1 LPIARHGSRKTLARS
16 GITDSKDEKY
26 MEELNLKL
34 RGMSCASCANS
45 IEQAILSVP
54 GVIAGNVNFSSDR
67 ASVRYDPKQTNS
79 QIVTKAVEDIGY
91 EAQIIPSDLAPEDDT
106 EILRQR
112 RQERDLQRRVLIGA
126 TLSVLLMLGTLSHF
140 NLRLPGVL
148 AALENP
154 WVQLVLA
161 TPVQFW
167 VGREFHQSAWKAFR
181 HRTADMNTLIS
192 IGTNIAFFYS
202 LWITIN
208 PTYFTAQGLL
218 AQVYYEVSA
227 AIVTLTLLGRWL
239 ENRAKGATSTAIQA
253 LMGLQAKTARLI
265 RDNIEMDIPIGEVAL
280 DDIVIVRP
288 GEKIPVD
295 GRVLSG
301 YSTVDESMLTGE
313 SLPVTK
319 QVGDEVVGATL
330 NKMGSFQ
337 FRATKIG
344 KDTALAQIVKLVQQA
359 QNSKAPIQK
368 LADNITSWFVPVII
382 AIAITTFVIWFLAIG
397 NFTLSIVTMV
407 GVLIIAC
414 PCALGLATPTS
425 VTVGIGKGAEH
436 GILIKGAE
444 SLELARKIQTI
455 VLDKTGTITQG
466 KPVVTDTSSIL
477 DLVPNSPGVLAP
489 LTLWRSIGALESNSE
504 HPLAEA
510 LLQYARDRSKDAQL
524 PTVDRFDA
532 IAGSGVNGIVEGRQV
547 SIGTQRWFD
556 EMGIDASAFQA
567 DRAGWEDAGK
577 TVVFVAV
584 DGDLQAA
591 IAVADTVKPTS
602 ARAIQTLQQMGI
614 EVVMLTGDN
623 QRTAQA
629 IADRV
634 GIKRVLAEV
643 RPDRKA
649 ATIQTLQAKSKKV
662 VAMVGDGINDAP
674 ALAQADVGMAIGT
687 GTDVAIAASDIT
699 LISGDLQ
706 GIVTAIR
713 LSRATMQNIHQNL
726 FWALGYN
733 VLGIPIAAGILFPIT
748 GWLLNP
754 AIAGAAMAFS
764 SISVVLNALRLKGV
778 KI

>member
-1 LPIARHGSRKTLARS
+1 MKIENNR
-16 GITDSKDEKY
+16 I
-26 MEELNLKL
+26 MEDLNLKL

-54 GVIAGNVNFSSDR
+54 GVVEGNVNFSSDR
-67 ASVRYDPKQTNS
+67 ASVRYDPKQTNINIIT
-79 QIVTKAVEDIGY
+79 QAVVDIGY
-91 EAQIIPSDLAPEDDT
+91 EAQIIPSDLAPEDDS
-106 EILRQR
+106 ENIRQR

-126 TLSVLLMLGTLSHF
+126 TLTVLLVLGTLGHF
-140 NLRLPGVL
+140 NLRLPGAL
-148 AALENP
+148 AELENP

-167 VGREFHQSAWKAFR
+167 VGKEFHQSAWKAFR

-192 IGTNIAFFYS
+192 LGTNIAFFYS

-208 PTYFTAQGLL
+208 PAYFTTQGLL

-253 LMGLQAKTARLI
+253 LMGLQAKTARVI
-265 RDNIEMDIPIGEVAL
+265 RANVEMDIPIGEVAL
-280 DDIVIVRP
+280 ADIVIVRP

-295 GRVLSG
+295 GEVLSG

-313 SLPVTK
+313 SFPIAK

-344 KDTALAQIVKLVQQA
+344 KDTVLAQIVKLVQQA

-368 LADNITSWFVPVII
+368 LADNITSWFVPAII
-382 AIAITTFVIWFLAIG
+382 AIAIVTFIIWFLAIG

-466 KPVVTDTSSIL
+466 KPVVTDTTSIL
-477 DLVPNSPGVLAP
+477 DLIPSSPGVVAP

-510 LLQYARDRSKDAQL
+510 LLQYARDRIKDAQL
-524 PTVDRFDA
+524 PTVEQFEA
-532 IAGSGVNGIVEGRQV
+532 IAGSGVKGIVEGREV
-547 SIGTQRWFD
+547 WIGTQRWFD
-556 EMGIDASAFQA
+556 EMGLDSSAFQA
-567 DRAGWEDAGK
+567 EQQALENAGK
-577 TVVFVAV
+577 TVVFAAV
-584 DGDLQAA
+584 DGHLQSA

-602 ARAIQTLQQMGI
+602 AKAIQTLQRMGI

-623 QRTAQA
+623 QRTAKA

-634 GIKRVLAEV
+634 GITRVLAEV
-643 RPDRKA
+643 RPDQKA
-649 ATIQTLQAKSKKV
+649 QTIQTLQVREKKV

-726 FWALGYN
+726 FWAFGYN
-733 VLGIPIAAGILFPIT
+733 VLGIPLAAGILFPIT

>member
-1 LPIARHGSRKTLARS
+1 
-16 GITDSKDEKY
+16 
-26 MEELNLKL
+26 
-34 RGMSCASCANS
+34 
-45 IEQAILSVP
+45 
-54 GVIAGNVNFSSDR
+54 
-67 ASVRYDPKQTNS
+67 
-79 QIVTKAVEDIGY
+79 
-91 EAQIIPSDLAPEDDT
+91 
-106 EILRQR
+106 
-112 RQERDLQRRVLIGA
+112 
-126 TLSVLLMLGTLSHF
+126 
-140 NLRLPGVL
+140 
-148 AALENP
+148 
-154 WVQLVLA
+154 
-161 TPVQFW
+161 VQFW
-167 VGREFHQSAWKAFR
+167 VGREFHQSAWRAFR

-192 IGTNIAFFYS
+192 LGTNIAFFYS

-208 PTYFTAQGLL
+208 PNYFTAQGLS
-218 AQVYYEVSA
+218 AAVYYEASA
-227 AIVTLTLLGRWL
+227 MIITLTLLGRWL
-239 ENRAKGATSTAIQA
+239 ENRAKGATSSAITA
-253 LMGLQAKTARLI
+253 LMGLQAKTARVV
-265 RDNIEMDIPIGEVAL
+265 RDGGEIDIPIDRVAIA
-280 DDIVIVRP
+280 DIVIVRP

-295 GRVLSG
+295 GEVVSG

-313 SLPVTK
+313 SFPVAK

-368 LADNITSWFVPVII
+368 LADNITSWFVPAII
-382 AIAITTFVIWFLAIG
+382 AIAITTFVIWFLITG
-397 NFTLSIVTMV
+397 NFTLSIVAMV
-407 GVLIIAC
+407 SVLIIAC

-425 VTVGIGKGAEH
+425 VTVGIGKGAEN

-455 VLDKTGTITQG
+455 VMDKTGTITQG
-466 KPVVTDTSSIL
+466 KPIVTDTASIL
-477 DLVPNSPGVLAP
+477 DLAPGSSYIVDS

-510 LLQYARDRSKDAQL
+510 LLQYARAQIKDSQL
-524 PTVDRFDA
+524 PTVEQFEA
-532 IAGSGVNGIVEGRQV
+532 ISGSGVKGIVENQRIW
-547 SIGTQRWFD
+547 IGTQRWFD
-556 EMGIDASAFQA
+556 EMGIKSAAFKPQKES
-567 DRAGWEDAGK
+567 WEDAGK
-577 TVVFVAV
+577 TVVFVAIE
-584 DGDLQAA
+584 GHLQAA

-602 ARAIQTLQQMGI
+602 AQAIQTLQKMGI

-623 QRTAQA
+623 QRTAKA

-634 GIKRVLAEV
+634 GIKTVLAEV
-643 RPDRKA
+643 RPDQKSQ
-649 ATIQTLQAKSKKV
+649 TIHDLQTRSHKV

-713 LSRATMQNIHQNL
+713 LSRATMQNIQQNL
-726 FWALGYN
+726 FWALAYN
-733 VLGIPIAAGILFPIT
+733 VLGIPLAAGILFPIT

-764 SISVVLNALRLKGV
+764 SISVVLNALRLKSL
-778 KI
+778 KL

>member
-1 LPIARHGSRKTLARS
+1 
-16 GITDSKDEKY
+16 
-26 MEELNLKL
+26 MEDLNLKL
-34 RGMSCASCANS
+34 KGMSCASCANS
-45 IEQAILSVP
+45 IEKAILNVP
-54 GVIAGNVNFSSDR
+54 GVVEGNVNFSIDR
-67 ASVRYDPKQTNS
+67 ASVRYDPKQTN
-79 QIVTKAVEDIGY
+79 INIITKAVVDIGY
-91 EAQIIPSDLAPEDDT
+91 EAQIIPADLSSEDDLGNSQQQL
-106 EILRQR
+106 E
-112 RQERDLQRRVLIGA
+112 ERNLQRRVLVGA
-126 TLSVLLMLGTLSHF
+126 ILSVLLVIGSLSHF
-140 NLRLPGVL
+140 NLTLPSFLVK
-148 AALENP
+148 LENP

-161 TPVQFW
+161 SPVQFW
-167 VGREFHQSAWKAFR
+167 VGREFQISAWKAFR
-181 HRTADMNTLIS
+181 HRTADMNTLIAL
-192 IGTNIAFFYS
+192 GTSIAFFYS
-202 LWITIN
+202 LWVTID
-208 PTYFTAQGLL
+208 PRYFTTQGLS
-218 AQVYYEVSA
+218 AEVYYEA
-227 AIVTLTLLGRWL
+227 TAMIITLTLLGRWL
-239 ENRAKGATSTAIQA
+239 ENRAKGATSSAIQA
-253 LMGLQAKTARLI
+253 LMGLQAKTARVV
-265 RDNIEMDIPIGEVAL
+265 RDGRELDIPIAEVAL
-280 DDIVIVRP
+280 TDIVVVRP

-295 GRVLSG
+295 GEVVSG

-313 SLPVTK
+313 SFPVTK

-368 LADNITSWFVPVII
+368 LADNITSWFVPVIL
-382 AIAITTFVIWFLAIG
+382 AIAVTTFVVWFLTIG

-425 VTVGIGKGAEH
+425 VTVGIGKGAEN
-436 GILIKGAE
+436 GILIKAAE
-444 SLELARKIQTI
+444 SLELARQIQTI

-466 KPVVTDTSSIL
+466 KPVVTDTSSML
-477 DLVPNSPGVLAP
+477 DLVPTSANILAP
-489 LTLWRSIGALESNSE
+489 LALWRSIGALESNSE

-510 LLQYARDRSKDAQL
+510 LLQYAREQNKDLQL
-524 PTVDRFDA
+524 PTVGRFEA
-532 IAGSGVNGIVEGRQV
+532 IAGSGVKGIVEQQQV
-547 SIGTQRWFD
+547 LIGTQRWFD
-556 EMGIDASAFQA
+556 EMNINSAVFQTQK
-567 DRAGWEDAGK
+567 DGWEDAGK
-577 TVVFVAV
+577 TVVFAAV
-584 DGDLQAA
+584 NGHLQAA
-591 IAVADTVKPTS
+591 IAVADTVKPNS
-602 ARAIQTLQQMGI
+602 AKAIQTLQKMGI

-623 QRTAQA
+623 QRTAKA

-634 GIKRVLAEV
+634 GITRILAEV
-643 RPDRKA
+643 RPDQKA
-649 ATIQTLQAKSKKV
+649 QTIRTLQVKEKKV

-713 LSRATMQNIHQNL
+713 LSRATMQNIQQNL

>member
-1 LPIARHGSRKTLARS
+1 
-16 GITDSKDEKY
+16 
-26 MEELNLKL
+26 MEDLNLKL

-45 IEQAILSVP
+45 IEQAILGVP
-54 GVIAGNVNFSSDR
+54 GVVEGNVNFSSDR
-67 ASVRYDPKQTNS
+67 ASVRYDPIETNS
-79 QIVTKAVEDIGY
+79 KIICNAIADIGY
-91 EAQIIPSDLAPEDDT
+91 EAQIIRSDFEPEDAT
-106 EILRQR
+106 EISRQQ
-112 RQERDLQRRVLIGA
+112 RQERDLQHRVLIGA
-126 TLSVLLMLGTLSHF
+126 TFSVLLVMGTVSHF
-140 NLRLPGVL
+140 NLRLPG
-148 AALENP
+148 ALSWLESP
-154 WVQLVLA
+154 WVQLALA

-167 VGREFHQSAWKAFR
+167 IGGEFHQSAWKAFR

-192 IGTNIAFFYS
+192 IGTTIAFFYS

-208 PTYFTAQGLL
+208 PTYFTAQGLS
-218 AQVYYEVSA
+218 AEVYYEASA
-227 AIVTLTLLGRWL
+227 MIITLTLLGRWL

-253 LMGLQAKTARLI
+253 LMGLQAKTARVM
-265 RDNIEMDIPIGEVAL
+265 RDSVEIDIPIAEVAL
-280 DDIVIVRP
+280 SDIVIVRP

-295 GRVLSG
+295 GEVVLG
-301 YSTVDESMLTGE
+301 FSTVDESMLTGE
-313 SLPVTK
+313 SFPVTK

-330 NKMGSFQ
+330 NQMGSFQ

-368 LADNITSWFVPVII
+368 LADNITSWFVPAII
-382 AIAITTFVIWFLAIG
+382 AIAIATFVVWFLASG
-397 NFTLSIVTMV
+397 NFTLSLVTMV

-444 SLELARKIQTI
+444 SLELARQIQTI

-477 DLVPNSPGVLAP
+477 DLVSNSPGILAP
-489 LTLWRSIGALESNSE
+489 VNLWRSIGALESNSE

-510 LLQYARDRSKDAQL
+510 LLQYARAHMKDTQL
-524 PTVDRFDA
+524 PTVSEFTA
-532 IAGSGVNGIVEGRQV
+532 IAGSGVKGTVEGRQV
-547 SIGTQRWFD
+547 WIGTQRWFA
-556 EMGIDASAFQA
+556 EMGLNSSVFQSQKT
-567 DRAGWEDAGK
+567 DWEDAGK
-577 TVVFVAV
+577 TVVLVAV
-584 DGDLQAA
+584 DGHLQAT

-602 ARAIQTLQQMGI
+602 AKVIRTLQQMGI

-623 QRTAQA
+623 QRTAKA

-634 GIKRVLAEV
+634 GIKRILAEV
-643 RPDRKA
+643 RPDQKA
-649 ATIQTLQAKSKKV
+649 QTIQTLQLQSKKV

-713 LSRATMQNIHQNL
+713 LSRATMQNIQQNL

-733 VLGIPIAAGILFPIT
+733 VLGIPIAAGILFPLT

-764 SISVVLNALRLKGV
+764 SISVVLNALRLKGAH
-778 KI
+778 I

>member
-1 LPIARHGSRKTLARS
+1 
-16 GITDSKDEKY
+16 
-26 MEELNLKL
+26 MEDLNLKL
-34 RGMSCASCANS
+34 KGMSCASCANS
-45 IEQAILSVP
+45 IEQAILAVP
-54 GVIAGNVNFSSDR
+54 GVVAGNVNFSSDR
-67 ASVRYDPKQTNS
+67 ASVRYDPKQTN
-79 QIVTKAVEDIGY
+79 IDTIARAVADIGY

-106 EILRQR
+106 ENIRQR

-126 TLSVLLMLGTLSHF
+126 TLSVLLMLGTLGHF
-140 NLRLPGVL
+140 NLRLPGAL
-148 AALENP
+148 AELENP

-202 LWITIN
+202 LWITITPN
-208 PTYFTAQGLL
+208 YFTDRGLL

-253 LMGLQAKTARLI
+253 LMGLQAKTARVV
-265 RDNIEMDIPIGEVAL
+265 RDNIEMDIPIGEVAVA
-280 DDIVIVRP
+280 DIVIVRP

-295 GRVLSG
+295 GRVVSG

-368 LADNITSWFVPVII
+368 LADNITGYFVPVIL
-382 AIAITTFVIWFLAIG
+382 AIAITTFVVWFLTIG

-444 SLELARKIQTI
+444 SLEIARKIQTI

-466 KPVVTDTSSIL
+466 KPVVTDTTSIL
-477 DLVPNSPGVLAP
+477 DLIPNSPGVVAP

-510 LLQYARDRSKDAQL
+510 LLQYARERDKDSQL
-524 PTVDRFDA
+524 PTVENFEA
-532 IAGSGVNGIVEGRQV
+532 IAGSGVKGIVEGRQI
-547 SIGTQRWFD
+547 SIGTQRWFA
-556 EMGIDASAFQA
+556 EMGLDLSAFQTEQQA
-567 DRAGWEDAGK
+567 WEDAGK

-584 DGDLQAA
+584 DDRLQAT

-602 ARAIQTLQQMGI
+602 KQAIQTLQKMGI

-623 QRTAQA
+623 QRTAKA

-634 GIKRVLAEV
+634 GIKRILAEV
-643 RPDRKA
+643 RPDQKA
-649 ATIQTLQAKSKKV
+649 QTIQNLQVREQKV

-706 GIVTAIR
+706 GTVTAIR
-713 LSRATMQNIHQNL
+713 LSRATMQNIQQNL
-726 FWALGYN
+726 FWAFGYN
-733 VLGIPIAAGILFPIT
+733 VLGIPLAAGILFPIT

>member
-1 LPIARHGSRKTLARS
+1 
-16 GITDSKDEKY
+16 
-26 MEELNLKL
+26 MELNLKL
-34 RGMSCASCANS
+34 KGMSCASCANN
-45 IEQAILSVP
+45 IEKALQNVP
-54 GVIAGNVNFSSDR
+54 GVTQGNVNFSIDR
-67 ASVRYDPKQTNS
+67 ATVRYDPQQTNS
-79 QIVTKAVEDIGY
+79 NIITQAVADIGY
-91 EAQIIPSDLAPEDDT
+91 EAQIIPALGIEDDAGNR
-106 EILRQR
+106 EQQLE
-112 RQERDLQRRVLIGA
+112 ERNLQRRVLIGA
-126 TLSVLLMLGTLSHF
+126 TLSILLVIGSLSHF
-140 NLRLPGVL
+140 NLTLPSAL
-148 AALENP
+148 AWLNNP
-154 WVQLVLA
+154 WVQLAL
-161 TPVQFW
+161 TSPVQFW
-167 VGREFHQSAWKAFR
+167 VGREFQQSAWKAFR
-181 HRTADMNTLIS
+181 HRTADMNTLIAL
-192 IGTNIAFFYS
+192 GTSIAFFYS
-202 LWITIN
+202 LWVTIN
-208 PTYFTAQGLL
+208 PNYFTAQGLS
-218 AQVYYEVSA
+218 AEVYYEA
-227 AIVTLTLLGRWL
+227 TAMIITLTLLGRWL
-239 ENRAKGATSTAIQA
+239 ENRAKGATSTAITA
-253 LMGLQAKTARLI
+253 LMGLQAKTARVV
-265 RDNIEMDIPIGEVAL
+265 RDGREIDIPIAEVEIA
-280 DDIVIVRP
+280 DIVVVRP

-295 GRVLSG
+295 GEVVSG

-313 SLPVTK
+313 SFPVTK

-344 KDTALAQIVKLVQQA
+344 KDTALAQIVRLVQQA

-368 LADNITSWFVPVII
+368 LADKITGWFVPAIL
-382 AIAITTFVIWFLAIG
+382 AIAVITFVVWFLAIG

-444 SLELARKIQTI
+444 SLELARNIQTI

-466 KPVVTDTSSIL
+466 KPVVTDTSSLL
-477 DLVPNSPGVLAP
+477 DLVPTSPNILAP
-489 LTLWRSIGALESNSE
+489 LDLWRSIGALESNSE

-510 LLQYARDRSKDAQL
+510 LLQYAREQNQGSQL
-524 PTVDRFDA
+524 PTVENFEA
-532 IAGSGVNGIVEGRQV
+532 IAGSGVQGTVAGQQV
-547 SIGTQRWFD
+547 SIGTQHWFD
-556 EMGIDASAFQA
+556 EMGINSAVFRSQQE
-567 DRAGWEDAGK
+567 GWEDAGK

-584 DGDLQAA
+584 AGHLQAA

-602 ARAIQTLQQMGI
+602 AKAIQTLQKMGI

-623 QRTAQA
+623 QRTAKA

-643 RPDRKA
+643 RPDQKA
-649 ATIQTLQAKSKKV
+649 QTIQTLQLDEKKV

-713 LSRATMQNIHQNL
+713 LSRATMQNIQQNL

-764 SISVVLNALRLKGV
+764 SISVVLNALRLKSL
-778 KI
+778 KL

>member
-1 LPIARHGSRKTLARS
+1 
-16 GITDSKDEKY
+16 
-26 MEELNLKL
+26 MEDLNLKL
-34 RGMSCASCANS
+34 KGMSCASCANS
-45 IEQAILSVP
+45 IEQALLNVP
-54 GVIAGNVNFSSDR
+54 GVVEGNVNFSSDR
-67 ASVRYDPKQTNS
+67 ASVRYDPKQTN
-79 QIVTKAVEDIGY
+79 INIITKAVVDIGY
-91 EAQIIPSDLAPEDDT
+91 EAQIIPADLGVEDDT
-106 EILRQR
+106 VDRQQQR
-112 RQERDLQRRVLIGA
+112 SERNLQRRVLIGA
-126 TLSVLLMLGTLSHF
+126 ILSVLLVIGSLSHF
-140 NLRLPGVL
+140 NLQLPSWLVR
-148 AALENP
+148 LENP
-154 WVQLVLA
+154 WVQLALA
-161 TPVQFW
+161 SPVQFW
-167 VGREFHQSAWKAFR
+167 VGREFQQSAWKAFR
-181 HRTADMNTLIS
+181 HRTADMNTLIAL
-192 IGTNIAFFYS
+192 GTSIAFFYS
-202 LWITIN
+202 LWVTVD
-208 PTYFTAQGLL
+208 PSSFTTQGLS
-218 AQVYYEVSA
+218 AEVYYEA
-227 AIVTLTLLGRWL
+227 TAMIITLTLLGRWL
-239 ENRAKGATSTAIQA
+239 ENRAKGATSTAITA
-253 LMGLQAKTARLI
+253 LMGLQAKTARVV
-265 RDNIEMDIPIGEVAL
+265 RDGRELDIPIAEVAL
-280 DDIVIVRP
+280 SDIVIVRP

-295 GRVLSG
+295 GEVISG

-313 SLPVTK
+313 SFPVTK

-368 LADNITSWFVPVII
+368 LADNITGWFVPVIL
-382 AIAITTFVIWFLAIG
+382 AIAITTFVVWFLAIG

-466 KPVVTDTSSIL
+466 KPVVTDTTSIL
-477 DLVPNSPGVLAP
+477 DLAPNSLGVIAP
-489 LTLWRSIGALESNSE
+489 LNLWRSIGALESNSE

-510 LLQYARDRSKDAQL
+510 LLQYAREQNKGSQL
-524 PTVDRFDA
+524 PTVEQFEA
-532 IAGSGVNGIVEGRQV
+532 IAGSGVQGIVEGRQV
-547 SIGTQRWFD
+547 LIGTQRWFD
-556 EMGIDASAFQA
+556 EIGIDSSAFQA
-567 DRAGWEDAGK
+567 EKAELEDAGK

-584 DGDLQAA
+584 DNCLQAA
-591 IAVADTVKPTS
+591 IAIADTIKPTS
-602 ARAIQTLQQMGI
+602 KQAIQTLQRMGI

-623 QRTAQA
+623 QRTAKA

-634 GIKRVLAEV
+634 GIERVLAEV
-643 RPDRKA
+643 RPDQKA
-649 ATIQTLQAKSKKV
+649 QTIETLQVKERKV

-726 FWALGYN
+726 FWAFGYN
-733 VLGIPIAAGILFPIT
+733 VLGIPLAAGILFPIT

>member
-1 LPIARHGSRKTLARS
+1 
-16 GITDSKDEKY
+16 
-26 MEELNLKL
+26 MEDLNLKL
-34 RGMSCASCANS
+34 KGMSCASCANN
-45 IEQAILSVP
+45 IERAIRNVP
-54 GVIAGNVNFSSDR
+54 GVVEGNVNFSSDR
-67 ASVRYDPKQTNS
+67 ATVRYDPKQTN
-79 QIVTKAVEDIGY
+79 INIITKAVVDVGY
-91 EAQIIPSDLAPEDDT
+91 EAQIIPADLGIEDDT
-106 EILRQR
+106 GDKEQQR
-112 RQERDLQRRVLIGA
+112 EDRNLQRRVLIGA
-126 TLSVLLMLGTLSHF
+126 ILSILLVIGSLSHF
-140 NLRLPGVL
+140 NLTLPSWL
-148 AALENP
+148 ARLENP
-154 WVQLVLA
+154 WLQLALA
-161 TPVQFW
+161 SPVQFW
-167 VGREFHQSAWKAFR
+167 VGREFQISAWKAFR
-181 HRTADMNTLIS
+181 HRTADMNTLIAL
-192 IGTNIAFFYS
+192 GTSIAFFYS
-202 LWITIN
+202 LWVTLN
-208 PTYFTAQGLL
+208 PNYFTTQGLS
-218 AQVYYEVSA
+218 AEVYYEA
-227 AIVTLTLLGRWL
+227 TAMIITLTLLGRWL

-253 LMGLQAKTARLI
+253 LMGLQAKTARVV
-265 RDNIEMDIPIGEVAL
+265 RDGSELDIPIAEVAL
-280 DDIVIVRP
+280 SDIVVVRP

-295 GRVLSG
+295 GEVLSG

-313 SLPVTK
+313 SFPVTK

-368 LADNITSWFVPVII
+368 LADNITGWFVPVIL
-382 AIAITTFVIWFLAIG
+382 AIAITTFVVWFLAIG

-425 VTVGIGKGAEH
+425 VTVGIGKGAEN

-444 SLELARKIQTI
+444 SLELARNIQTI

-466 KPVVTDTSSIL
+466 KPVVTDTTSIL
-477 DLVPNSPGVLAP
+477 DLIPTRPNVLAP
-489 LTLWRSIGALESNSE
+489 LLLWRSIGALESNSE

-510 LLQYARDRSKDAQL
+510 LLQYAREQNKGLQL
-524 PTVDRFDA
+524 PTVEQFEA
-532 IAGSGVNGIVEGRQV
+532 IAGSGVKGIVEQQQV
-547 SIGTQRWFD
+547 LIGTQRWFD
-556 EMGIDASAFQA
+556 EMNINSAIFQTHKE
-567 DRAGWEDAGK
+567 GWEDAGK
-577 TVVFVAV
+577 TVVFVAI
-584 DGDLQAA
+584 DGHLQVA

-602 ARAIQTLQQMGI
+602 AKAIQTLQRMGI

-623 QRTAQA
+623 QRTAKA

-643 RPDRKA
+643 RPDQKA
-649 ATIQTLQAKSKKV
+649 QTIQTLQLDEKKV

-699 LISGDLQ
+699 LISGNLQ

-713 LSRATMQNIHQNL
+713 LSRATMQNIQQNL

-733 VLGIPIAAGILFPIT
+733 VMGIPLAAGILFPIT

-764 SISVVLNALRLKGV
+764 SISVVLNALRLKGL
-778 KI
+778 KFS

>member
-1 LPIARHGSRKTLARS
+1 
-16 GITDSKDEKY
+16 
-26 MEELNLKL
+26 MEDLNLKL
-34 RGMSCASCANS
+34 KGMSCAACANR
-45 IEQAILSVP
+45 IEQAILNVP
-54 GVIAGNVNFSSDR
+54 GVVAGNVNFSIDS
-67 ASVRYDPKQTNS
+67 ATVRYDPQQTN
-79 QIVTKAVEDIGY
+79 INIICKAVADIGY
-91 EAQIIPSDLAPEDDT
+91 EAQIVPADLTPEDDT
-106 EILRQR
+106 EIKRQQ
-112 RQERDLQRRVLIGA
+112 RQERDLQHRVIIGA
-126 TLSVLLMLGTLSHF
+126 ILSCLLVTGTLSHF
-140 NLRLPGVL
+140 NLKLPSFLSG
-148 AALENP
+148 LENY
-154 WVQLVLA
+154 WVQLALA

-167 VGREFHQSAWKAFR
+167 VGREFHRSAWKAFR

-192 IGTNIAFFYS
+192 LGTNIAFFYS
-202 LWITIN
+202 LWVTIN
-208 PTYFTAQGLL
+208 PTYFTVQGLS
-218 AQVYYEVSA
+218 AAVYYEA
-227 AIVTLTLLGRWL
+227 AAMIVTLTLLGRWL
-239 ENRAKGATSTAIQA
+239 ENRAKGATSTAIQS
-253 LMGLQAKTARLI
+253 LMGLQAKTARVV
-265 RDNIEMDIPIGEVAL
+265 RKSVEMDIPISEVVLA
-280 DDIVIVRP
+280 DIVVVRP

-295 GRVLSG
+295 GEVVSG

-313 SLPVTK
+313 SFPVTK

-368 LADNITSWFVPVII
+368 LADSITGWFVPAII
-382 AIAITTFVIWFLAIG
+382 AIAITTFVIWFLVTG
-397 NFTLSIVTMV
+397 NFTLSIVAMV
-407 GVLIIAC
+407 SVLIIAC

-425 VTVGIGKGAEH
+425 VTVGIGKGAEN

-444 SLELARKIQTI
+444 SLELARRIQTI

-477 DLVPNSPGVLAP
+477 DLAPNSPYILDP

-510 LLQYARDRSKDAQL
+510 LSQYALAQNKGSQL
-524 PTVDRFDA
+524 PVVEKFGA
-532 IAGSGVNGIVEGRQV
+532 IAGSGVKGIVEQQQIW
-547 SIGTQRWFD
+547 IGTQRWFN
-556 EMGIDASAFQA
+556 EMGINSSVFQA
-567 DRAGWEDAGK
+567 QKEGWEDAGK
-577 TVVFVAV
+577 TVVFVAIE
-584 DGDLQAA
+584 GHLQAA
-591 IAVADTVKPTS
+591 IAVADTVKSTS
-602 ARAIQTLQQMGI
+602 AQAIHTLQKMGI

-623 QRTAQA
+623 QRTAKA

-643 RPDRKA
+643 RPDQKA
-649 ATIQTLQAKSKKV
+649 QTIHILQTQSQQV

-713 LSRATMQNIHQNL
+713 LSRATMQNIQQNL
-726 FWALGYN
+726 FWALAYN
-733 VLGIPIAAGILFPIT
+733 VLGIPLAAGILFPIT

-764 SISVVLNALRLKGV
+764 SISVVLNALRLKRFKLV
-778 KI
+778 KS

>member
-1 LPIARHGSRKTLARS
+1 
-16 GITDSKDEKY
+16 
-26 MEELNLKL
+26 MEDLNLKL
-34 RGMSCASCANS
+34 KGMSCASCANS
-45 IEQAILSVP
+45 IEKAILGVP
-54 GVIAGNVNFSSDR
+54 GVVEGNVNFSIDR
-67 ASVRYDPKQTNS
+67 ATVRYDPKQTN
-79 QIVTKAVEDIGY
+79 INIITKAIVDVGY
-91 EAQIIPSDLAPEDDT
+91 EAQIIPADLSIEDDAGNVQQ
-106 EILRQR
+106 QR
-112 RQERDLQRRVLIGA
+112 EERNLQRRVLIGA
-126 TLSVLLMLGTLSHF
+126 ILSILLVIGSLSHF
-140 NLRLPGVL
+140 NLTLPSFL
-148 AALENP
+148 AQLENP
-154 WVQLVLA
+154 WVQLALA
-161 TPVQFW
+161 SPVQFW
-167 VGREFHQSAWKAFR
+167 VGREFQISAWKAFR
-181 HRTADMNTLIS
+181 HRTADMNTLIAL
-192 IGTNIAFFYS
+192 GTSIAFFYS
-202 LWITIN
+202 LWVTLN
-208 PTYFTAQGLL
+208 PNYFTTQGLS
-218 AQVYYEVSA
+218 AEVYYEA
-227 AIVTLTLLGRWL
+227 TAMIITLTLLGRWL
-239 ENRAKGATSTAIQA
+239 ENRAKGATSSAIQA
-253 LMGLQAKTARLI
+253 LMGLQAKTARVV
-265 RDNIEMDIPIGEVAL
+265 RDGRELDIPIAEVAL
-280 DDIVIVRP
+280 ADIVVVRP

-295 GRVLSG
+295 GEVVSG

-313 SLPVTK
+313 SFPVAK

-368 LADNITSWFVPVII
+368 LADNITGWFVPAIL
-382 AIAITTFVIWFLAIG
+382 AIAVTTFVVWFLTIG

-444 SLELARKIQTI
+444 SLELARQIQTI

-466 KPVVTDTSSIL
+466 KPVVTDTTSIL
-477 DLVPNSPGVLAP
+477 DLIPGSLGVVDSVV
-489 LTLWRSIGALESNSE
+489 LWRSIGALENNSE

-510 LLQYARDRSKDAQL
+510 LLQYARDRIKGAQL
-524 PTVDRFDA
+524 PTVEQFEA
-532 IAGSGVNGIVEGRQV
+532 IAGSGVKGIVEGREI

-556 EMGIDASAFQA
+556 EMNINSAVFQTQKE
-567 DRAGWEDAGK
+567 GWEDTGK
-577 TVVFVAV
+577 TVVFVAI
-584 DGDLQAA
+584 DGHLQSA

-602 ARAIQTLQQMGI
+602 AQAIQTLQKMGI

-623 QRTAQA
+623 QRTAKA

-634 GIKRVLAEV
+634 GITRVLAEV

-649 ATIQTLQAKSKKV
+649 QTIQTLQLDEKKV

-713 LSRATMQNIHQNL
+713 LSRATMQNIQQNL

>member
-1 LPIARHGSRKTLARS
+1 
-16 GITDSKDEKY
+16 
-26 MEELNLKL
+26 MEDLNLKL
-34 RGMSCASCANS
+34 KGMSCASCANS
-45 IEQAILSVP
+45 IEQALLNVP
-54 GVIAGNVNFSSDR
+54 GVAESNVNFSIDR
-67 ASVRYDPKQTNS
+67 ASVRYDPQQTNLN
-79 QIVTKAVEDIGY
+79 IITKAVADIGY
-91 EAQIIPSDLAPEDDT
+91 EAQIIPADLRSEDDT
-106 EILRQR
+106 GNRQQQR
-112 RQERDLQRRVLIGA
+112 EEQNLQRRVLVGTILSILLVIG
-126 TLSVLLMLGTLSHF
+126 SLSHF
-140 NLRLPGVL
+140 NLTLPSWL
-148 AALENP
+148 ARLENP
-154 WVQLVLA
+154 WMQLALA
-161 TPVQFW
+161 SPVQFW
-167 VGREFHQSAWKAFR
+167 VGREFQISAWKAFR
-181 HRTADMNTLIS
+181 HRTADMNTLIAL
-192 IGTNIAFFYS
+192 GTSIAFFYS
-202 LWITIN
+202 LWVTID
-208 PTYFTAQGLL
+208 PSYFTTQGL
-218 AQVYYEVSA
+218 AAAVYYEA
-227 AIVTLTLLGRWL
+227 TAMIITLTLLGRWL
-239 ENRAKGATSTAIQA
+239 ENRAKGATSSAITA
-253 LMGLQAKTARLI
+253 LMGLQAKTARVVREGREL
-265 RDNIEMDIPIGEVAL
+265 DIPIAEVAL
-280 DDIVIVRP
+280 ADIVVVRP

-295 GRVLSG
+295 GEVVSG

-313 SLPVTK
+313 SFPVTK

-368 LADNITSWFVPVII
+368 LADNITSWFVPVIL
-382 AIAITTFVIWFLAIG
+382 AIAVITFLVWFLAIG

-407 GVLIIAC
+407 SVLIIAC

-425 VTVGIGKGAEH
+425 VTVGIGKGAEN

-444 SLELARKIQTI
+444 SLELARQIQTI
-455 VLDKTGTITQG
+455 VMDKTGTITQG

-477 DLVPNSPGVLAP
+477 DFIPTSPNILAP

-510 LLQYARDRSKDAQL
+510 LIQHAREQNQDSQL
-524 PTVDRFDA
+524 PTVEQFTA
-532 IAGSGVNGIVEGRQV
+532 IAGSGVKGTVAGQQV
-547 SIGTQRWFD
+547 WIGTQRWFD
-556 EMGIDASAFQA
+556 EMSVNSSVFQA
-567 DRAGWEDAGK
+567 QKEGWEDAGK

-584 DGDLQAA
+584 EGHLQAA

-602 ARAIQTLQQMGI
+602 TQSIQTLQKMGI
-614 EVVMLTGDN
+614 EVIMLTGDN
-623 QRTAQA
+623 QRTAKA
-629 IADRV
+629 IAERV
-634 GIKRVLAEV
+634 GIKRILAEV
-643 RPDRKA
+643 RPDQKA
-649 ATIQTLQAKSKKV
+649 QTIQTLQVKENKV

-713 LSRATMQNIHQNL
+713 LSRATMQNIQQNL

-733 VLGIPIAAGILFPIT
+733 VLGIPIAAGIIFPIT

>member
-1 LPIARHGSRKTLARS
+1 
-16 GITDSKDEKY
+16 
-26 MEELNLKL
+26 MELNLKL
-34 RGMSCASCANS
+34 KGMSCASCANN
-45 IEQAILSVP
+45 IEKALLNVP
-54 GVIAGNVNFSSDR
+54 GVTQGNVNFSIDR
-67 ASVRYDPKQTNS
+67 ATVRYDPKQTNS
-79 QIVTKAVEDIGY
+79 NIITQAVADIGY
-91 EAQIIPSDLAPEDDT
+91 QAQIIPADLGIEDDAGNR
-106 EILRQR
+106 EQQLE
-112 RQERDLQRRVLIGA
+112 ERNLQRRVLIGA
-126 TLSVLLMLGTLSHF
+126 TLSILLVIGSLSHF
-140 NLRLPGVL
+140 NLTLPSAL
-148 AALENP
+148 AWLNNP
-154 WVQLVLA
+154 WVQLALA
-161 TPVQFW
+161 SPVQFW
-167 VGREFHQSAWKAFR
+167 VGREFQQSAWKAFR
-181 HRTADMNTLIS
+181 HRTADMNTLIAL
-192 IGTNIAFFYS
+192 GTSIAFFYS
-202 LWITIN
+202 LWVTIDPN
-208 PTYFTAQGLL
+208 YFTAQGLS
-218 AQVYYEVSA
+218 AEVYYEA
-227 AIVTLTLLGRWL
+227 TAMIITLTLLGRWL
-239 ENRAKGATSTAIQA
+239 ENRAKGATSTAITA
-253 LMGLQAKTARLI
+253 LMGLQAKTARVV
-265 RDNIEMDIPIGEVAL
+265 RDDREIDIPIAEVAL
-280 DDIVIVRP
+280 ADIVVVRP

-295 GRVLSG
+295 GEVVSG
-301 YSTVDESMLTGE
+301 YSTIDESMLTGE
-313 SLPVTK
+313 SFPVTK

-368 LADNITSWFVPVII
+368 LADNITGWFVPAIL
-382 AIAITTFVIWFLAIG
+382 AIAISTFVVWFLAIG

-425 VTVGIGKGAEH
+425 VTVGIGKGAEN

-444 SLELARKIQTI
+444 SLELARQIQTI

-466 KPVVTDTSSIL
+466 KPVVTDTSSLL
-477 DLVPNSPGVLAP
+477 DLIPTSPNILAP
-489 LTLWRSIGALESNSE
+489 LDLWRSIGALESNSE

-510 LLQYARDRSKDAQL
+510 LLQYARAQNQGSQL
-524 PTVDRFDA
+524 PTVEQFEA
-532 IAGSGVNGIVEGRQV
+532 IAGSGVQGTVAGQQV
-547 SIGTQRWFD
+547 SIGTQHWFD
-556 EMGIDASAFQA
+556 EMGINSTAFRSQQE
-567 DRAGWEDAGK
+567 GWEDAGK

-584 DGDLQAA
+584 AGHLQVA

-602 ARAIQTLQQMGI
+602 AKAIRTLQKMGI

-623 QRTAQA
+623 QRTAKA

-634 GIKRVLAEV
+634 GIKRVLAQV
-643 RPDRKA
+643 RPDQKA
-649 ATIQTLQAKSKKV
+649 QTIQTLQLDEKKV

-713 LSRATMQNIHQNL
+713 LSRATMQNIQQNL

-764 SISVVLNALRLKGV
+764 SISVVLNALRLKSL
-778 KI
+778 KL